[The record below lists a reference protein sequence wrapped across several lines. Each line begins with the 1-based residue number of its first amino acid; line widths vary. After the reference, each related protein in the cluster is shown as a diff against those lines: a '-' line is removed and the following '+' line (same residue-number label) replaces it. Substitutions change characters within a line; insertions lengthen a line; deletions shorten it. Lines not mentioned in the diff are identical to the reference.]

1 MLFADLGLRE
11 PILRAVINE
20 GYTAATPV
28 QAEAI
33 PHVLAGRDVLACAQ
47 TGTGKTAAFALP
59 ILDRL
64 ASRRHAGTSGPRKSR
79 CLVLCPTR
87 ELAVQIEQS
96 FRTYGKN
103 VGLSSATIFGGVGQ
117 RPQVEALR
125 RGVEIL
131 IATPG
136 RLLDLI
142 EQGCADL
149 RGIEVLV
156 LDEADRML
164 DMGFINDIR
173 KIITKLGAA
182 RQTLLFSATM
192 PREIRAL
199 ASAILRDPITVQVAP
214 TVTTAEGIDE
224 SVYFVERHDKPA
236 LLAHLVDH
244 LSMARAIVFT
254 RTKHGADRVVRQ
266 LHTRGIRAEAIHG
279 NKTQNARQRAMQNF
293 RDNKTTLLIATDIAS
308 RGIDVDGI
316 THVVN
321 YDLTHEPETYVHRI
335 GRTARAG
342 ASGAAVTFCDRD
354 EVPNLRAVEKLI
366 RRSIPVKGDR
376 PNPGGQSSETS
387 SSPREHS
394 THRPPRPH
402 QKPQGHGGRDGRAHA
417 GRRSSSSHQ
426 SATGHRSGAAPAH
439 RPSTPAT
446 RPGGGVRQHAPIA
459 KQPRPQRRPHPL
471 ASKH

>member
-87 ELAVQIEQS
+87 ELAIQIEVS

-103 VGLSSATIFGGVGQ
+103 LGLSSATIFGGVGQ
-117 RPQVEALR
+117 RPQVDALR

-182 RQTLLFSATM
+182 RQTLLFSATI

-214 TVTTAEGIDE
+214 YGHDRRRNRRIGLFRRND
-224 SVYFVERHDKPA
+224 HDKPA

-266 LHTRGIRAEAIHG
+266 LHSARHKRRGDPW
-279 NKTQNARQRAMQNF
+279 KQNA
-293 RDNKTTLLIATDIAS
+293 
-308 RGIDVDGI
+308 
-316 THVVN
+316 
-321 YDLTHEPETYVHRI
+321 ECP
-335 GRTARAG
+335 TA
-342 ASGAAVTFCDRD
+342 
-354 EVPNLRAVEKLI
+354 
-366 RRSIPVKGDR
+366 GDAEF
-376 PNPGGQSSETS
+376 PGQ
-387 SSPREHS
+387 
-394 THRPPRPH
+394 
-402 QKPQGHGGRDGRAHA
+402 QDDF
-417 GRRSSSSHQ
+417 
-426 SATGHRSGAAPAH
+426 AH
-439 RPSTPAT
+439 RH
-446 RPGGGVRQHAPIA
+446 RYR
-459 KQPRPQRRPHPL
+459 L
-471 ASKH
+471 ARD